1 MASSINH
8 FRSQLNG
15 FNRTDVVQFIQKTT
29 IEHERVT
36 RQLQEENARLQE
48 ELASLKNDSA
58 RLRQANETLTAEL
71 DTLQLQLSAAADNV
85 CESLPVS
92 SLDAPMQPI
101 TSVVSTAPAASDFNE
116 MELAAYRRAELTER
130 MARERAAASVQRM
143 QTAFSQAQEKL
154 AITNQD
160 MATLIDTFRADFAR
174 LEQLLGVTQGI
185 FDESA
190 ANVKAAAEVCGEG

>member
-15 FNRTDVVQFIQKTT
+15 FNRTDVVQFIQKLT
-29 IEHERVT
+29 IEHEKTT
-36 RQLQEENARLQE
+36 RQLQDENTRLNQE
-48 ELASLKNDSA
+48 LESLRNDAA

-71 DTLQLQLSAAADNV
+71 SVLLANPTPAPDTVEAPT
-85 CESLPVS
+85 PV
-92 SLDAPMQPI
+92 AEEPMQPI
-101 TSVVSTAPAASDFNE
+101 TSVVPASPPAPDFNE

-154 AITNQD
+154 ALSNQD
-160 MATLIDTFRADFAR
+160 MATLIDTFRADFSR
-174 LEQLLGVTQGI
+174 LEQLLCTTQGI
-185 FDESA
+185 FDEST
-190 ANVKAAAEVCGEG
+190 ANVKAAAEVCGEA